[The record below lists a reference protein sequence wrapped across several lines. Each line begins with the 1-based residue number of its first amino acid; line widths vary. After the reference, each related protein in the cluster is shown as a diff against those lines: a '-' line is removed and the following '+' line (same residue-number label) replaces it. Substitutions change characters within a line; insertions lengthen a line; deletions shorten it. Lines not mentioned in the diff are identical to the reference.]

1 MFFKIVLKNVK
12 GLITITRKKTLN
24 MEIKQI
30 NHTNIYQF
38 FLKNNN
44 LTKQDLVSSLQICL
58 PTVTQNI
65 GELMDAGLIAESGSL
80 GNTGG
85 RRAKTYSII
94 RDARI
99 AIGLDITRNH
109 ITAVAVDLTGTI
121 MTKIRNRVAFETS
134 DTYYRYVG
142 EVVATVVQE
151 ANVTPEQILG
161 VGIGLPGLVT
171 ADGETVFYGNILNFT
186 GTTRAEFSR
195 YIPYRTTLF
204 NDANAAAFTE
214 IWANHELKNIF
225 YIMLSNNIGGSVV
238 INNQVYVGD
247 SIKSGEIGHIPIVPG
262 GKPCYCGQSGCV
274 DAYLAATELSR
285 LTDGNLSQFFQRL
298 ESGDARFSKVWNQYL
313 DYLAVTVNIVHTL
326 FDCPVILGGYVGEH
340 IEPYMD
346 DLNQRT
352 RTLNP
357 LVPDESYL
365 LVCSYKTEAIAA
377 GSALNFIADFLD
389 SI

>member
-1 MFFKIVLKNVK
+1 
-12 GLITITRKKTLN
+12 

-38 FLKNNN
+38 FLKNSD
-44 LTKQDLVSSLQICL
+44 LTKQDLVTSLQLCL

-65 GELMDAGLIAESGSL
+65 AELMDAGLIGESGSL

-94 RDARI
+94 KDARI

-121 MTKIRNRVAFETS
+121 MTKIRNRVSFESS
-134 DTYYRYVG
+134 DAYYRYIGDVVA
-142 EVVATVVQE
+142 EVVQA
-151 ANVTPEQILG
+151 AGVTPEQILG
-161 VGIGLPGLVT
+161 VGIGIPGLVT
-171 ADGETVFYGNILNFT
+171 ADGETVFSGKILNFT
-186 GTTRAEFSR
+186 GTTRAEFSQ
-195 YIPYRTTLF
+195 YIPYKTMLF

-214 IWANHELKNIF
+214 TWANHELKNVF

-238 INNQVYVGD
+238 IDSQVYVGD
-247 SIKSGEIGHIPIVPG
+247 SLKSGEVGHVPLVPG
-262 GKPCYCGQSGCV
+262 GRLCYCGQHGCV

-285 LTDGNLSQFFQRL
+285 LTDGNLALFFQNL
-298 ESGDARFSKVWNQYL
+298 EKGNPEFEAVWAQYL
-313 DYLAVTVNIVHTL
+313 NHLSDTANIVHTL
-326 FDCPVILGGYVGEH
+326 FDCPIILGGYVGEY
-340 IEPYMD
+340 IEPYID
-346 DLNQRT
+346 ALNKRA
-352 RTLNP
+352 RELNP
-357 LVPDESYL
+357 LEPDESYL

-377 GSALNFIADFLD
+377 GSALNFISAFID